1 MGYNIRKATKGGYYG
16 TTDHGGTYP
25 VEEKEEQE
33 DSDSKRCP
41 PGGEDLDHEGIRSQ
55 AVQEC
60 GLCQL

>member
-33 DSDSKRCP
+33 
-41 PGGEDLDHEGIRSQ
+41 EE
-55 AVQEC
+55 
-60 GLCQL
+60 